1 MEIDD
6 TGYTPAAKRLLV
18 EYRELDVIPP
28 RNGNNYRTGR
38 QRYITGENSSVSLS
52 ELQANIAKVLA
63 DEPDLAMAKA
73 YVKAG
78 YAYESYFNEGKNVK
92 RIEAHLTGMCKSKM
106 TPQVTAFMNYLKYGA
121 AEELLID
128 STYILNEQVSL
139 YEECRRAK
147 QYTQAI
153 RLLNDLSY
161 HIDVDSRV
169 SNKVEIVDTID
180 YAALLQQADKRIKS
194 LPQIEN
200 SDIVEGDYKVVEE
213 NEVDTPVVSD

>member
-6 TGYTPAAKRLLV
+6 SGYTPAAKRLLA
-18 EYRELDVIPP
+18 EYRELSVIPP
-28 RNGNNYRTGR
+28 KNGQSYRNDRY
-38 QRYITGENSSVSLS
+38 RYITGENTSVTLG
-52 ELQANIAKVLA
+52 ELQANLAKVLA
-63 DEPDLAMAKA
+63 DEPDLPLAKA

-106 TPQVTAFMNYLKYGA
+106 SPQLTALMHYIKYGA
-121 AEELLID
+121 AEELKID
-128 STYILNEQVSL
+128 ATYILNEQVSL

-161 HIDVDSRV
+161 HVDVDSRV
-169 SNKVEIVDTID
+169 NNRVEIVDNID
-180 YAALLQQADKRIKS
+180 YAALLQQADKRTKS
-194 LPQIEN
+194 LPATE
-200 SDIVEGDYKVVEE
+200 DTDVVEGEYEV
-213 NEVDTPVVSD
+213 VDTPVVSH